1 MVTEKQLQQ
10 ALRQTTEDT
19 SRLLDFCISEYG
31 KPVDALMAMVL
42 GAGSLA
48 ATLGMS
54 KAALLEGVGLAY
66 DTHVDGEGPDHV
78 H

>member
-10 ALRQTTEDT
+10 VWQQTTEDT
-19 SRLLDFCISEYG
+19 SRLLDFCLSEYG
-31 KPVDALMAMVL
+31 KPVDALMAMIL

-48 ATLGMS
+48 VHLGMS